1 MHDVG
6 SRDAGT
12 ETFRR
17 SNNVHALFLLHLSKL
32 PLFLSKCQK
41 KKMERLKSLFKS
53 TREQTDLESKP
64 LEEWSTKDFQDWLK
78 EHDYQKKVLQSK

>member
-1 MHDVG
+1 
-6 SRDAGT
+6 
-12 ETFRR
+12 
-17 SNNVHALFLLHLSKL
+17 
-32 PLFLSKCQK
+32 
-41 KKMERLKSLFKS
+41 MERLKSLFKS